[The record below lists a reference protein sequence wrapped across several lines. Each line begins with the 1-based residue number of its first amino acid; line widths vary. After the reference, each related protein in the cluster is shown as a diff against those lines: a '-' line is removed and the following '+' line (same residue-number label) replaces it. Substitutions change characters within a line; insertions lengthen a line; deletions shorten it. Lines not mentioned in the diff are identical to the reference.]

1 MLSKLK
7 SLFSFKK
14 KNNSNI
20 KKDAAT
26 NFEIIIYFLIII
38 FFSISIYYF
47 FKNVL
52 LVLITAIT
60 IAISLLAFNNIFS
73 SNKNLKKEELYNRID
88 FYKKFVLYSSLNT
101 SYIEGYKL
109 AINNLEISSLQEELK
124 NKLESN
130 SNESLLPLT
139 RNREE
144 IILLDNLYYG
154 LNNDELTDIE
164 AINVSEKL
172 LNDFIN
178 KVDSKKTTFNKA
190 YVFIPF
196 ILTIFLSIVFFT
208 NCK

>member
-52 LVLITAIT
+52 LVLLTAIT

-101 SYIEGYKL
+101 SYSEGHKL

-154 LNNDELTDIE
+154 LNNDDLTDIE

-196 ILTIFLSIVFFT
+196 ILTIFLSVVFFT

>member
-52 LVLITAIT
+52 LVLLTAIT

-101 SYIEGYKL
+101 SYSEGYKL

-154 LNNDELTDIE
+154 LNNDDLTDIE

-196 ILTIFLSIVFFT
+196 ILTIFLSVVFFT

>member
-101 SYIEGYKL
+101 SYSEGYKL

-178 KVDSKKTTFNKA
+178 KVDSKKTTFNKV

-196 ILTIFLSIVFFT
+196 ILTIFLSVIFFT
-208 NCK
+208 SCK